1 MAKDTHR
8 LKVRG
13 QKKIIH
19 ANGNDKKAGIAI
31 FVSDKIDI
39 QTKAIKERRA
49 LNNDNRINT
58 RSCYSLT
65 YMQST

>member
-39 QTKAIKERRA
+39 QTKAIKKRRA